1 MLSRFRHG
9 PHSFVLLACSILL
22 AMLLAACGGAAT
34 TSSSTPTPTPTP
46 PPSPTPSPTPSPATS
61 LTTYTGDGYTIGYPS
76 SWKVNAQSTKVTFA
90 DSTGIYNMTIV
101 VTPNPGAAISA
112 DTVANAGI
120 TAAKTQLKNPQ
131 DANLP
136 ATTMV
141 GGDSWVQ
148 KSAIGTSTTAGTSI
162 PLEFVVIA
170 DNHPASSP
178 STKSFTIVY
187 GTAQQFFVSANTSYF
202 QPMLQ
207 SFKFTS

>member
-9 PHSFVLLACSILL
+9 PHSLVLLACSILF
-22 AMLLAACGGAAT
+22 AMLLAACGGGGT
-34 TSSSTPTPTPTP
+34 TSSPTPTPTPTLA
-46 PPSPTPSPTPSPATS
+46 PSPTPSPTPSPATS

-76 SWKVNAQSTKVTFA
+76 SWKANAQSSKVTFA

-101 VTPNPGAAISA
+101 VTPNPGGAISA
-112 DTVANAGI
+112 DTLATTGI
-120 TAAKTQLKNPQ
+120 TAVKTQLKNPQ
-131 DANLP
+131 DGNLP
-136 ATTMV
+136 ATTTV

-148 KSAIGTSTTAGTSI
+148 KSTIGGSTAAGTSV
-162 PLEFVVIA
+162 PLEFVVIS

-178 STKSFTIVY
+178 STKSFTIIY
-187 GTAQQFFVSANTSYF
+187 GTAQQSFASAKTSYF